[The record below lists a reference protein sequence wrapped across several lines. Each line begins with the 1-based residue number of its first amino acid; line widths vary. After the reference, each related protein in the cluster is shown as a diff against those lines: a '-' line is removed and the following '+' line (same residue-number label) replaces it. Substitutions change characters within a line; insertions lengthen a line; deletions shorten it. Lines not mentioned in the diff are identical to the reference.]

1 MENKSHAFVA
11 GLFALLLGA
20 VAIAALFW
28 LRGTQNS
35 LREYV
40 VVTKY
45 TVGGLNPEAQVR
57 YRGIRVGKVKD
68 IQLDRDDP
76 SDILIKIS
84 IPDNIPLT
92 KGTVAKLGT
101 QGVTG
106 IAHVLLLDS
115 GKDIEP
121 LVATDGN
128 LPRIAMVP
136 SLLDEM
142 SESGPAALRQAQE
155 VMTAAN
161 ALLNEEN
168 RRRFAATMANLESA
182 SASMKPAIE
191 NMNAA
196 LVQVRKLLDDQN
208 VKSLSRAAGELGP
221 LLADTRQLVG
231 KMHTTAEKL
240 DVAIG
245 DASAGGT
252 SALMPR
258 LNELAADFSL
268 TSRQLSRVL
277 RLLED
282 SPQGLVFGVPAPPPG
297 PGEPGFMTAEG
308 R

>member
-20 VAIAALFW
+20 VAIVALFW

-35 LREYV
+35 LSEYV

-92 KGTVAKLGT
+92 RGTVAKLAT

-115 GKDIEP
+115 GKDNEP
-121 LVATDGN
+121 LVATDGR

-136 SLLDEM
+136 SLLDEV
-142 SESGPAALRQAQE
+142 SESGPAALRQVQE

-196 LVQVRKLLDDQN
+196 LVQVRKLLDDKN